1 MITLKVVTQ
10 KGLNIMQPRF
20 IPAFL
25 LTFVNVLGF
34 SLLIPVLPFVVE
46 QYGSSETVYGLLL
59 SLYSLCQFLAAPW
72 LGRLSDSYGRKP
84 ILMVSQAGTLLSW
97 VFFSLAWFIPDISLG
112 LISLPLVV
120 ILSLIHI

>member
-1 MITLKVVTQ
+1 
-10 KGLNIMQPRF
+10 MQPRF

-84 ILMVSQAGTLLSW
+84 ILMISQAGTLLSW
-97 VFFSLAWFIPDISLG
+97 LFLVSLG
-112 LISLPLVV
+112 SYLTFPWDSFHCHW
-120 ILSLIHI
+120 LSSRAQGSPMD